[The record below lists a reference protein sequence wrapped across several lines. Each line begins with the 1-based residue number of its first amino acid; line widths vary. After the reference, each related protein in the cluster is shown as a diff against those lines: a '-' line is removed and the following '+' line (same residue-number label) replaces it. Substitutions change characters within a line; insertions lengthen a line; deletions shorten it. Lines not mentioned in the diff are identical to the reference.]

1 VWCFVDEVCCAIEKR
16 TERERARVKKKAEE
30 EGKSIESSVIDF
42 LILFFFLTKISSLTR
57 IKIIKTFNK
66 DLTEKEK
73 KKFNK
78 DKKTQFITNFKI
90 LYD

>member
-90 LYD
+90 SYD

>member
-57 IKIIKTFNK
+57 TRIKIIKN
-66 DLTEKEK
+66 
-73 KKFNK
+73 
-78 DKKTQFITNFKI
+78 I
-90 LYD
+90 